1 MQTRGVSLSREQGK
15 GAGEGI
21 SGKRERRYRV
31 FSVVSE
37 FLNSSA
43 NIGLRRGDRDD
54 VSGTRESWG
63 MGGGLGGGGA
73 PSSLHLTE
81 AVLREEEH
89 LRSQSEEGPRSP
101 QTFSFWGDRNP
112 DGFGCIGRSPRL
124 RCADAVRAERSAT
137 NVDSSLPAE
146 G

>member
-1 MQTRGVSLSREQGK
+1 MFPLQPSIARQSILLVGVGGRREKDDGGRRTCRGFKAEFILGERGGREEGACRPGGSLSREQGK

-63 MGGGLGGGGA
+63 MGGGLGGGGHL
-73 PSSLHLTE
+73 LHCT
-81 AVLREEEH
+81 
-89 LRSQSEEGPRSP
+89 
-101 QTFSFWGDRNP
+101 
-112 DGFGCIGRSPRL
+112 
-124 RCADAVRAERSAT
+124 
-137 NVDSSLPAE
+137 
-146 G
+146 